1 MALTAA
7 TATVAQKSNNN
18 ITMPSNVIDSM
29 PITSTYGTNI
39 NYQPSYEK
47 WVKLSKGRY
56 ASMTITLLDQ
66 NYNRL
71 IALDPN
77 LLITFLLKI

>member
-1 MALTAA
+1 
-7 TATVAQKSNNN
+7 
-18 ITMPSNVIDSM
+18 MPSNIIDSM
-29 PITSTYGTNI
+29 PISSSYGSNI

-47 WVKLSKGRY
+47 WIKMRKGRY

-66 NYNRL
+66 NLNRI

-77 LLITFLLKI
+77 VLMTFLLKV